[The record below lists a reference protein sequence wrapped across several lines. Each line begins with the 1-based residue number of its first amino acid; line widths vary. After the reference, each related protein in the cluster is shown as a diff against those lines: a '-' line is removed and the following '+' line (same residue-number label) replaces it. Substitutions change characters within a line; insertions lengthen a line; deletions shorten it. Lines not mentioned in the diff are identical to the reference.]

1 MEYLTNRGR
10 ARPLYRLRVGPGAPS
25 GRSRA
30 ASHAVAVVR
39 TLLLLYVKRLHAA
52 ASGG

>member
-10 ARPLYRLRVGPGAPS
+10 ARPLHHPRVGPGAPS

-30 ASHAVAVVR
+30 ALRAVVVVRTWSPLYVEPLHAVASR
-39 TLLLLYVKRLHAA
+39 
-52 ASGG
+52 G